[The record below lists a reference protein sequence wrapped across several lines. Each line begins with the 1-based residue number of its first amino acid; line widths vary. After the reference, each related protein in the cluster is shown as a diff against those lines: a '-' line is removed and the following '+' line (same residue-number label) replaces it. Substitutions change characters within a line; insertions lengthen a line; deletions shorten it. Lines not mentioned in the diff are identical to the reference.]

1 MDIGRL
7 NRRVTFQRKTATTD
21 ALNQPL
27 EQWTDFATA
36 WADVRFKTGLQS
48 IVGELASAEQDGV
61 ECSVR
66 IRYRSDITAA
76 MRIVDG
82 SAIYDI
88 KQVLPNIGAKDYV
101 DLVCTAGVSNG

>member
-7 NRRVTFQRKTATTD
+7 NRRVVIQQKTATTD
-21 ALNQPL
+21 TLNQPL
-27 EQWTDFATA
+27 DQWADFAA
-36 WADVRFKTGLQS
+36 VWADVRFKTGLQS
-48 IVGELASAEQDGV
+48 ITSELASAEQDGV

-82 SAIYDI
+82 AAIYDI

-101 DLVCTAGVSNG
+101 DLVCIAGVSNG

>member
-7 NRRVTFQRKTATTD
+7 NRRVTFQQKTTTTD

-27 EQWTDFATA
+27 DQWTDYVTV
-36 WADVRFKTGLQS
+36 WADVRFKRGLQS
-48 IVGELASAEQDGV
+48 ISGERASAEQDGT
-61 ECSVR
+61 ECSVS

-82 SAIYDI
+82 PAIYDI

-101 DLVCTAGVSNG
+101 DLACTAGVSNG